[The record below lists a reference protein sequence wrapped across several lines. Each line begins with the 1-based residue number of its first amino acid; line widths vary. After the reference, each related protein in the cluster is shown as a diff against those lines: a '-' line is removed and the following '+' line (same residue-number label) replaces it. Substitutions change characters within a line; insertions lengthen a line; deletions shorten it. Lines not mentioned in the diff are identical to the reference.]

1 MTDDTALRKI
11 LGDGHIGVLATIKRD
26 GRPQLTN
33 VAHLYDAAS
42 ETILISITESRAK
55 TKNLRRDPRA
65 VFHVTAKD
73 GWSFAAAECTA
84 ELTEVAKDPHDDTV
98 EALVDLYRAVKGEHP
113 DWDEYRTAMVADGR
127 LVVRLRVESTYG
139 QLPGR

>member
-113 DWDEYRTAMVADGR
+113 DWDEYRAAMVADRR
-127 LVVRLRVESTYG
+127 LVVRFRPEHTYG
-139 QLPGR
+139 QLPG

>member
-33 VAHLYDAAS
+33 VTHLYDAAS

-113 DWDEYRTAMVADGR
+113 DWDEYRAAMVADKRILAR
-127 LVVRLRVESTYG
+127 LHVDRVYG
-139 QLPGR
+139 MAP

>member
-113 DWDEYRTAMVADGR
+113 DWDEYRATMQRDRRV
-127 LVVRLRVESTYG
+127 LLRITITRAGPDRSG
-139 QLPGR
+139 